1 MALTDNYEIP
11 FLKKKG
17 RPLTDKEF
25 DEAAAEIIR
34 NMSAQTKPF
43 EDDSEAAKQKRR
55 ERAATDYE
63 YFCLT
68 YLPHYFNKPF
78 GEIHRQLIRYI
89 ETGGKSLHAVAYPRE
104 HGKSAHASFGKPLQM
119 ALCDIS
125 PYSIILSDTS
135 ELAQEMIM
143 WIKLECEENQRIRQD
158 FGDPVTEGWWEKDDI
173 VLFSKNRI
181 RGMGHTQKVRGTRFR
196 QFRPFYIVID
206 DLENDINVKNKQL
219 VKEKLNWILGAVY
232 GSLADNG
239 TLLMVGTMLDK
250 DSVLSRLVKVIQ
262 EKADEFRAKFGIKG
276 MNAAVYSAII
286 DEGEPNERPCWPEG
300 KTLAGLKQIQFVV
313 GPIVWASEFQNKPLD
328 CGLYKLEW
336 IKYYDRVILLA
347 KNWQYSSGSDPSVG
361 DAEQSDFKAHV
372 IVALDPE
379 AKKRY
384 VVEAWIRHE
393 IMSEFFRV
401 YIELFKTYRMS
412 QSAFEINGYQ
422 INLATEL
429 TLLCRNENIW
439 PNFQLV
445 HHAYDKVARISQ
457 YAGIVLRGDCLF
469 SKGYSDMDILI
480 SQLNAL
486 GTRDHDDGAD
496 AWEMAITAS
505 MNSRDDFTF
514 LASGKKRESAVNMLR
529 ESFYQNNG
537 RAAAMVRGFL

>member
-1 MALTDNYEIP
+1 MIHADNYEIP

-17 RPLTDKEF
+17 RALTEREF
-25 DEAAAEIIR
+25 AEAAAEIIR

-43 EDDSEAAKQKRR
+43 DDNSEEAKQKRR
-55 ERAATDYE
+55 ERAKQDYE
-63 YFCLT
+63 WFCLT
-68 YLPHYFNKPF
+68 YLPHYFSKPF
-78 GEIHRQLIRYI
+78 GEIHKELVRYI

-104 HGKSAHASFGKPLQM
+104 HGKSAHASFAKPLQM

-135 ELAQEMIM
+135 ELAQEMIV
-143 WIKLECEENQRIRQD
+143 WIKLECEENQRIIQD
-158 FGDPVTEGWWEKDDI
+158 FGNPVCEGMWEKDDI
-173 VLFSKNRI
+173 VLFGRNRI

-196 QFRPFYIVID
+196 QYRPFYIAID

-219 VKEKLNWILGAVY
+219 VKEKVNWILGAVY

-250 DSVLSRLVKVIQ
+250 DSVLSRLVKIIQ
-262 EKADEFRAKFGIKG
+262 EKAEEFKTQFHIKG

-286 DEGEPNERPCWPEG
+286 DENTPNERPVWPEG
-300 KTLAGLKQIQFVV
+300 KTLAGLKQIRFVV

-336 IKYYDRVILLA
+336 IQFYDRQILEKKSWLHYA
-347 KNWQYSSGSDPSVG
+347 GSDPSVG
-361 DAEQSDFKAHV
+361 ESEQSDFKAHV
-372 IVALDPE
+372 VVALDPE
-379 AKKRY
+379 TKKRY
-384 VVEAWIRHE
+384 VVEAWIRRE
-393 IMSEFFRV
+393 VMNEFFRV
-401 YIELFKTYRMS
+401 FIELYQAYKMS
-412 QSAFEINGYQ
+412 QSAFEVNGYQ

-429 TLLCRNENIW
+429 TVLCRNANIW

-445 HHAYDKVARISQ
+445 HHATDKVARISQ
-457 YAGIVLRGDCLF
+457 YAGMVARGDCLF
-469 SKGYSDMDILI
+469 SKGYSDIDILI
-480 SQLNAL
+480 NQLNAL

-505 MNSRDDFTF
+505 MSGREDFSF
-514 LASGKKRESAVNMLR
+514 QCSGQKRASAAAAIREQ
-529 ESFYQNNG
+529 FYQTG
-537 RAAAMVRGFL
+537 RASMHVRGEFL